1 MTFPIPRMLF
11 LLLLIVSFQKL
22 NAQLA
27 NDLVGVWLTGKKDGH
42 VKIENLGGKYYGK
55 IVWLKEPIDSTT
67 EKMQLDKNN
76 PEKSLRYYP
85 VKGLRF

>member
-1 MTFPIPRMLF
+1 MTFSTPRVLF

-27 NDLVGVWLTGKKDGH
+27 NDLVGVWLTGKKDGQ

-55 IVWLKEPIDSTT
+55 IVWLKAPIDSTT
-67 EKMQLDKNN
+67 GKMQLDKNN
-76 PEKSLRYYP
+76 PEKSVTDYFFL
-85 VKGLRF
+85 KLA